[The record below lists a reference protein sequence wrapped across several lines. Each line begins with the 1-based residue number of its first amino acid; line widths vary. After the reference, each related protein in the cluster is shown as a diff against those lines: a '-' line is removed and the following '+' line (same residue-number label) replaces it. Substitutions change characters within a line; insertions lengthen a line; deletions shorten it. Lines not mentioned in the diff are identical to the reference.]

1 MQVIV
6 SHAED
11 KWRYWLK
18 LEGRR
23 VFSGKTREI
32 APIDLRKI
40 KWSPSSLKK
49 VQKTQAG
56 LYDKLVRAK
65 TELERHF
72 LVDDSERMA
81 GERSPLTLA
90 WSDLD

>member
-11 KWRYWLK
+11 NWRYWLK
-18 LEGRR
+18 LEGHR
-23 VFSGKTREI
+23 VFSGKTRET

-40 KWSPSSLKK
+40 KWRPSSLKK
-49 VQKTQAG
+49 IQKVQGG

-65 TELERHF
+65 FELERHF
-72 LVDDSERMA
+72 LNEG
-81 GERSPLTLA
+81 GERLVGESAPLTLA